1 MFLKLKAQHDKVN
14 SFKFLDLGTVKQKK
28 IKSICLE
35 SEPIL
40 EELEEYYPGND
51 IDVRNHTFYVP
62 LSRNRQDSIDLPS
75 SNNLEHIHENISSN
89 MLAPIIEKKEEPE
102 EDPVNVP

>member
-14 SFKFLDLGTVKQKK
+14 SLKFLDFHKVKTKK

-51 IDVRNHTFYVP
+51 VDVRNHTFYVP
-62 LSRNRQDSIDLPS
+62 PTRARHDSM
-75 SNNLEHIHENISSN
+75 EISSLEN
-89 MLAPIIEKKEEPE
+89 H
-102 EDPVNVP
+102 